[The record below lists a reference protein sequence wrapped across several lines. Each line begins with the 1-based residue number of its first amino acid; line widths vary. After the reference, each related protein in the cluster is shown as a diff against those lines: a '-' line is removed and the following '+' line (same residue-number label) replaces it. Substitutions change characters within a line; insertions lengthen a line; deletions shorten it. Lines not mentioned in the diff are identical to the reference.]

1 VVVVVIVGAAVSLID
16 RSVGWQARDLI
27 RLLARS
33 VPLPQAAKIMTD
45 DEMACDI
52 IKIGG
57 FVRNKERFVKR
68 RQRLIG
74 PNGDTLK
81 VSLSLSLSLSL
92 SRVISLLAC
101 NRWPR
106 DRGSGGRDES
116 ILALLDHCP
125 RVLPLACGRAS
136 WSI

>member
-1 VVVVVIVGAAVSLID
+1 MVVVVVVGAAVSLID

-81 VSLSLSLSLSL
+81 VSLSLSLA
-92 SRVISLLAC
+92 RFISLLAC